1 MGRGRRSSLVRP
13 TAVMALLGTPQGRQP
28 QSSPR
33 TESMADGSST
43 GLLGLPLGSRGTA
56 AGGHTARRT
65 RAPAAARLLPCVWSE
80 REQGA
85 TRRLVLV
92 QYVVPVVLVVGAV
105 RKHAVCGGDLLHH
118 SRPTITATLF
128 PWLPPSLLCKLPPP
142 SNTTLFLVKG
152 MLLRPQWV
160 SVVLPSPGS
169 GARVE
174 NCYFFSR
181 SSVHRLLV
189 VHFVVILCR
198 RQGLQQKLKHS
209 PGYDAAAGCP
219 HVLLFPCQIHSA
231 SPDMMY
237 VQFSSRVQGSTL
249 HRAPRI
255 PNCNSLLDSEKG
267 CCAIF

>member
-174 NCYFFSR
+174 NCYFSLAVRFTDC
-181 SSVHRLLV
+181 LW
-189 VHFVVILCR
+189 FIL
-198 RQGLQQKLKHS
+198 
-209 PGYDAAAGCP
+209 
-219 HVLLFPCQIHSA
+219 LLFCVGDKDCNKNLSTPLATTRLPDAPMSCF
-231 SPDMMY
+231 SPAK
-237 VQFSSRVQGSTL
+237 STPL
-249 HRAPRI
+249 PLI
-255 PNCNSLLDSEKG
+255 
-267 CCAIF
+267 